1 MESPHWDFNYWP
13 LNRGGHVTGGC
24 FIGVWLYVWIQKQT
38 KEIAANIQPSWPHG
52 WSITN
57 QYKPLRTYYS
67 TSLHVLLQYGHSPI
81 TEESQLNGC
90 YVSHIIIHS
99 GTHVVKVP
107 DHVKDKI
114 ASPVNCA
121 LATMVNVTSG
131 LVGKNPHRNT
141 VAVIQVHLATVSC
154 SYKSHCT

>member
-1 MESPHWDFNYWP
+1 MS
-13 LNRGGHVTGGC
+13 
-24 FIGVWLYVWIQKQT
+24 Q
-38 KEIAANIQPSWPHG
+38 AA
-52 WSITN
+52 
-57 QYKPLRTYYS
+57 L
-67 TSLHVLLQYGHSPI
+67 LHILLQYGHSPI
-81 TEESQLNGC
+81 TDESQLNGC

-131 LVGKNPHRNT
+131 LVGRNHHRNT
-141 VAVIQVHLATVSC
+141 VTVIQVDLAVVTNSFKNTKYLDSLLLVFSVA
-154 SYKSHCT
+154 